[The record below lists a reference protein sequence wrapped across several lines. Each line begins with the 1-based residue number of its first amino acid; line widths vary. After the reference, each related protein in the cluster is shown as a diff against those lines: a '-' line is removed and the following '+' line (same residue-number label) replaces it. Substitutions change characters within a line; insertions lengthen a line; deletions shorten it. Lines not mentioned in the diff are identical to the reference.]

1 MSNMVGQKENR
12 PCVPYFFVYS
22 GADFDGDGL
31 TSHNF
36 RYSML
41 KAKDF
46 LDGETAWEAFPDHIL
61 SHIPPRKAWK
71 QRRQERRRASFSE
84 RKGAKIARKGR
95 KNIPTAI
102 WEHQAASSSLATPT
116 IAAAVFDLPRHFFC
130 LPLPTLSLHTQKPS
144 GRNARHPLG
153 FLCFLLLFLLAFP
166 FCAFWGFFV
175 YFFRRVY
182 NSAEKK
188 KKARGTGEFPRFS
201 DGNPDGL
208 RGVPAKIPAAF
219 REEAGQKIG
228 GEPGRNRAETR
239 EPPGRPIERQTGRK
253 PDEKPGGKPMKNGRK
268 SDEKPG
274 EGLTAIPTEK
284 MTGISAAHPRRA
296 GRKTAPFLFQVQKT
310 TETENFNRVFF

>member
-1 MSNMVGQKENR
+1 MVGQKENR

-182 NSAEKK
+182 KYTKAILAHNLFHFKGFHKKLKKYTIKIFGFCRLLDLKEK
-188 KKARGTGEFPRFS
+188 RSRFS
-201 DGNPDGL
+201 P
-208 RGVPAKIPAAF
+208 RAAGMGRRNSRHFF
-219 REEAGQKIG
+219 R
-228 GEPGRNRAETR
+228 RNRRQAFAR
-239 EPPGRPIERQTGRK
+239 FLVGFPSVFHRLSARFFIGFPPGLSFDWPPGGFAGFRPISSRF
-253 PDEKPGGKPMKNGRK
+253 PADFLPGLLPKRRRNFRGN
-268 SDEKPG
+268 
-274 EGLTAIPTEK
+274 
-284 MTGISAAHPRRA
+284 AA
-296 GRKTAPFLFQVQKT
+296 
-310 TETENFNRVFF
+310 